1 MILGGL
7 PARARVLAGRVRDGV
22 GRDRSGTVILAA
34 AAVGLVVR
42 LVVAVVWARWP
53 AGLYDPAR
61 YVGYAQSIADGKGM
75 VDPFTFNP
83 TAYFPP
89 GYPYLVGAALA
100 LCEAIGAEGSLPEVL
115 GSGQAVVG
123 GATVVMVG
131 VLGRRIAGGPAGA
144 AAAVVVAL
152 LPNLVVHA
160 AVVLSETVS
169 IALMLAFLLVALPA
183 GGRTLGRGRLLG
195 AGVLLGAIL
204 LVRPV
209 IAGVLVAVVVAW
221 ALARPGWRTVVARAG
236 AVVGV
241 GVLCVAPWTIRNAVR
256 LDGFVPLSTNTG
268 DNLCIGHAPGA
279 VGAFRFL
286 EACAVD
292 VDITDGP
299 QGEIEGDAAK
309 RDLAVEYALERWR
322 DQPGLALDRMRYTLR
337 EDHDAIVAIE
347 SYREDSWM
355 AERTRAVL
363 YDVSDGLWAVIG
375 VLGLVGL
382 VRLVWSG
389 DRDGVALAVTTVA
402 ILAVPLLTFGDAR
415 FKVPVVPLLVIAA
428 AALVSDGTGRLRGSG
443 CRWTARRGPP
453 RSPRGGSPGR
463 RARCRG
469 CPAPARRAR
478 GWPPPPRGTPP
489 PR

>member
-1 MILGGL
+1 MTPGG
-7 PARARVLAGRVRDGV
+7 PPGRVRDLVGRVHDGV

-75 VDPFTFNP
+75 IDPFTHNP

-100 LCEAIGAEGSLPEVL
+100 LCQAIGAEGSLPEVL

-123 GATVVMVG
+123 GLTVLMVG

-169 IALMLAFLLVALPA
+169 IALMLAFLLVAVPAA
-183 GGRTLGRGRLLG
+183 GGTLGRGRLVG
-195 AGVLLGAIL
+195 AGLLFGAIL

-209 IAGVLVAVVVAW
+209 IAGVLVAVVVVW
-221 ALARPGWRTVVARAG
+221 ALDRSGWRTVLTRTG

-241 GVLCVAPWTIRNAVR
+241 GLLCVAPWTIRNAVR

-268 DNLCIGHAPGA
+268 DNLCIGHAPGS

-299 QGEIEGDAAK
+299 RGEVEGDAAK
-309 RDLAVEYALERWR
+309 RDLAIEYALDRWR

-337 EDHDAIVAIE
+337 DDHDAIVAVE

-355 AERTRAVL
+355 GERTRTLL

-375 VLGLVGL
+375 VVGLVGL
-382 VRLVWSG
+382 VRLVWRR
-389 DRDGVALAVTTVA
+389 DRDGVALAVTTAAV
-402 ILAVPLLTFGDAR
+402 LAVPLLTFGDAR

-428 AALVSDGTGRLRGSG
+428 AALVSDGIGRLRPEG
-443 CRWTARRGPP
+443 RRRTARPGPP
-453 RSPRGGSPGR
+453 RSPR
-463 RARCRG
+463 A
-469 CPAPARRAR
+469 
-478 GWPPPPRGTPP
+478 
-489 PR
+489 